1 MGYDSQVRRLYGKVK
16 IIYQD
21 ADASYE
27 IDVNTSG
34 DSKISSPNQ
43 VYEGNLL
50 PTAKACTMDGHS
62 TMNGEYQMIDETCIV
77 GWWSDELSDEN
88 GEYQS
93 GDYPFLE
100 LNFIKRPVS
109 TWTLLGDR
117 KLEQFLVD
125 FDLELYDE
133 NNDLLLTHSVRD
145 NEEMKLQVI
154 FERFFDNV
162 ARIKLIVRKINTPN
176 AVVKLIQFF
185 DVLEENYSGGELKD
199 FEVLEALA
207 TDGEGISYGITSNTL
222 NVTIH
227 NKDRKFDLGHL
238 KDYLL
243 LDRTVIPYI
252 GIENEQGEVEYQ
264 QLGVYYSDE
273 WSVPQEGQWVKLK
286 CLDRL
291 MKFQKMTYI
300 GYPFSE
306 NVSLK
311 AIAEDILKSAGLSQ
325 NKYEID
331 EKLGEMIVPYAF
343 LGKKSVWDA
352 LQDVCNAGLCRV
364 YLTRDNVV
372 KISVENLEV
381 ENNGMEI
388 KPNRIFSYE
397 MQTRKTDFSNHIEVN
412 YSDINASLTES
423 TRQIV
428 YSNMITIDPNSKRRM
443 IVDYSQNVTNAYLT
457 YLPIENINLLSF
469 KSSINCGEFELEN
482 TSDQTIVVTVEIS
495 GLAIAVNTQTVI
507 IEDEKSVGNYGV
519 MSYKPAS
526 SELVQTYSRAVEIG
540 NYFMQILNQGAG
552 TLRIVWRGNPDLK
565 LENKFTCVNRFGVA
579 KEYINQYNRF
589 TFDGG
594 LKQETKAREV

>member
-27 IDVNTSG
+27 IGVNTSG

-93 GDYPFLE
+93 GNYPFLE

-109 TWTLLGDR
+109 RWTLLGDR

-154 FERFFDNV
+154 FERLFENV

-185 DVLEENYSGGELKD
+185 DVLEENYTGGDLKE

-222 NVTIH
+222 NVTIY

-552 TLRIVWRGNPDLK
+552 TLRIVWRGDPDLK

>member
-27 IDVNTSG
+27 IGVNTSG

-93 GDYPFLE
+93 GNYPFLE

-145 NEEMKLQVI
+145 NEEMKLKVV
-154 FERFFDNV
+154 FERLFDNV

-185 DVLEENYSGGELKD
+185 DVLEENYTGGELKD

-222 NVTIH
+222 NVTIY

-252 GIENEQGEVEYQ
+252 GIENEQGEIEYQ

-552 TLRIVWRGNPDLK
+552 TLRIVWRGDPDLK

>member
-1 MGYDSQVRRLYGKVK
+1 M
-16 IIYQD
+16 
-21 ADASYE
+21 
-27 IDVNTSG
+27 
-34 DSKISSPNQ
+34 
-43 VYEGNLL
+43 
-50 PTAKACTMDGHS
+50 
-62 TMNGEYQMIDETCIV
+62 
-77 GWWSDELSDEN
+77 
-88 GEYQS
+88 
-93 GDYPFLE
+93 
-100 LNFIKRPVS
+100 
-109 TWTLLGDR
+109 
-117 KLEQFLVD
+117 
-125 FDLELYDE
+125 ELYDE

-154 FERFFDNV
+154 FERLFENV

-185 DVLEENYSGGELKD
+185 DVLEENYTGGELKD

-252 GIENEQGEVEYQ
+252 GIENEQGEIEYQ

-311 AIAEDILKSAGLSQ
+311 TIAEDILKSAGLSQ

-552 TLRIVWRGNPDLK
+552 TLRIVWRGDPDLK

>member
-27 IDVNTSG
+27 IGVNTSG

-93 GDYPFLE
+93 GNYPFLE

-109 TWTLLGDR
+109 RWTLLGDR

-154 FERFFDNV
+154 FERLFENV

-552 TLRIVWRGNPDLK
+552 TLRIVWRGDPDLK

>member
-27 IDVNTSG
+27 IGVNTSG

-93 GDYPFLE
+93 GNYPFLE

-145 NEEMKLQVI
+145 NEEMKLKVV
-154 FERFFDNV
+154 FERLFDNV

-185 DVLEENYSGGELKD
+185 DVLEENYSGGDLKE

-222 NVTIH
+222 NVTIY

-252 GIENEQGEVEYQ
+252 GIENEQGEIEYQ

-311 AIAEDILKSAGLSQ
+311 TIAEDILKSAGLSQ

-552 TLRIVWRGNPDLK
+552 TLRIVWRGDPDLK

-579 KEYINQYNRF
+579 KEYINQSNRF

>member
-88 GEYQS
+88 GEYQN

-154 FERFFDNV
+154 FERSFDNV

-252 GIENEQGEVEYQ
+252 GIENEQGEIEYQ

-552 TLRIVWRGNPDLK
+552 TLRIVWRGDPELK

>member
-27 IDVNTSG
+27 IGVNTSG

-93 GDYPFLE
+93 GNYPFLE

-145 NEEMKLQVI
+145 NEEMKLKVV
-154 FERFFDNV
+154 FERLFDNV

-185 DVLEENYSGGELKD
+185 DVLEENYSGGDLKE

-222 NVTIH
+222 NVTIY

-252 GIENEQGEVEYQ
+252 GIENEQGEIEYQ

-311 AIAEDILKSAGLSQ
+311 TIAEDILKSAGLSQ

-552 TLRIVWRGNPDLK
+552 TLRIVWRGDPDLK

>member
-1 MGYDSQVRRLYGKVK
+1 M
-16 IIYQD
+16 QD
-21 ADASYE
+21 YHK
-27 IDVNTSG
+27 TS
-34 DSKISSPNQ
+34 
-43 VYEGNLL
+43 
-50 PTAKACTMDGHS
+50 
-62 TMNGEYQMIDETCIV
+62 
-77 GWWSDELSDEN
+77 
-88 GEYQS
+88 
-93 GDYPFLE
+93 
-100 LNFIKRPVS
+100 
-109 TWTLLGDR
+109 
-117 KLEQFLVD
+117 
-125 FDLELYDE
+125 
-133 NNDLLLTHSVRD
+133 
-145 NEEMKLQVI
+145 
-154 FERFFDNV
+154 
-162 ARIKLIVRKINTPN
+162 
-176 AVVKLIQFF
+176 
-185 DVLEENYSGGELKD
+185 
-199 FEVLEALA
+199 
-207 TDGEGISYGITSNTL
+207 
-222 NVTIH
+222 
-227 NKDRKFDLGHL
+227 
-238 KDYLL
+238 
-243 LDRTVIPYI
+243 
-252 GIENEQGEVEYQ
+252 
-264 QLGVYYSDE
+264 
-273 WSVPQEGQWVKLK
+273 
-286 CLDRL
+286 
-291 MKFQKMTYI
+291 
-300 GYPFSE
+300 
-306 NVSLK
+306 
-311 AIAEDILKSAGLSQ
+311 
-325 NKYEID
+325 ID

-412 YSDINASLTES
+412 YSDINASATES

-552 TLRIVWRGNPDLK
+552 TLRIVWRGDPDLK

>member
-27 IDVNTSG
+27 IGVNTSG

-93 GDYPFLE
+93 GNYPFLE

-109 TWTLLGDR
+109 RWTLLGDR

-145 NEEMKLQVI
+145 NEEMKLKVV
-154 FERFFDNV
+154 FERLFDNV

-185 DVLEENYSGGELKD
+185 DVLEENYTGGDLKE

-222 NVTIH
+222 NVTIY

-311 AIAEDILKSAGLSQ
+311 TIAEDILKSAGLSQ

-552 TLRIVWRGNPDLK
+552 TLRIVWRGDPDLK

>member
-133 NNDLLLTHSVRD
+133 NNDLLLTHNVRD

-154 FERFFDNV
+154 FERSFDNV

-252 GIENEQGEVEYQ
+252 GIENEQGEIEYQ

-364 YLTRDNVV
+364 YLTRDNIV

-482 TSDQTIVVTVEIS
+482 TSDQTIVVSVEIS

-552 TLRIVWRGNPDLK
+552 TLRIVWRGDPDLK

>member
-154 FERFFDNV
+154 FERIFDNV

-252 GIENEQGEVEYQ
+252 GIENEQGEIEYQ

-372 KISVENLEV
+372 KISVENLEI

-552 TLRIVWRGNPDLK
+552 TLRIVWRGDPDLK

>member
-27 IDVNTSG
+27 IGVNTSG

-93 GDYPFLE
+93 GNYPFLE

-109 TWTLLGDR
+109 RWTLLGDR

-145 NEEMKLQVI
+145 NEEMKLKVV
-154 FERFFDNV
+154 FERLFDNV

-185 DVLEENYSGGELKD
+185 DVLEENYSGGDLKE

-222 NVTIH
+222 NVTIY

-252 GIENEQGEVEYQ
+252 GIENEQGEIEYQ

-552 TLRIVWRGNPDLK
+552 TLRIVWRGDPDLK

>member
-27 IDVNTSG
+27 IGVNTSG

-93 GDYPFLE
+93 GNYPFLE

-145 NEEMKLQVI
+145 NEEMKLKVV
-154 FERFFDNV
+154 FERLFDNV

-185 DVLEENYSGGELKD
+185 DVLEENYTGGDLKE

-222 NVTIH
+222 NVTIY

-311 AIAEDILKSAGLSQ
+311 TIAEDILKSAGLSQ

-507 IEDEKSVGNYGV
+507 IEDQKSVGNYGV

-552 TLRIVWRGNPDLK
+552 TLRIVWRGDPDLK

>member
-27 IDVNTSG
+27 IGVNTSG

-93 GDYPFLE
+93 GNYPFLE

-109 TWTLLGDR
+109 RWTLLGDR

-145 NEEMKLQVI
+145 NEEMKLQVV
-154 FERFFDNV
+154 FERLFENV

-222 NVTIH
+222 NVTIY

-552 TLRIVWRGNPDLK
+552 TLRIVWRGDPALK

>member
-27 IDVNTSG
+27 IGVNTSG
-34 DSKISSPNQ
+34 DSKISFPNQ

-93 GDYPFLE
+93 GNYPFLE

-145 NEEMKLQVI
+145 NEEMKLKVV
-154 FERFFDNV
+154 FERLFDNV

-185 DVLEENYSGGELKD
+185 DVLEENYSGGDLKD

-207 TDGEGISYGITSNTL
+207 TDCEGISYGITSNTL
-222 NVTIH
+222 NVTIY

-552 TLRIVWRGNPDLK
+552 TLRIVWRGDPDLK

>member
-27 IDVNTSG
+27 IGVNTSG
-34 DSKISSPNQ
+34 DSKISFPNQ

-93 GDYPFLE
+93 GNYPFLE

-145 NEEMKLQVI
+145 NEEMKLKVV
-154 FERFFDNV
+154 FERLFDNV

-185 DVLEENYSGGELKD
+185 DVLEENYSGGDLKE

-222 NVTIH
+222 NVTIY

-311 AIAEDILKSAGLSQ
+311 TIAEDILKSAGLSQ

-412 YSDINASLTES
+412 YSDINASATES

-552 TLRIVWRGNPDLK
+552 TLRIVWRGDPDLK

>member
-154 FERFFDNV
+154 FERSFDNV

-252 GIENEQGEVEYQ
+252 GIENEQGEIEYQ

-552 TLRIVWRGNPDLK
+552 TLRIVWRGDPDLK

>member
-1 MGYDSQVRRLYGKVK
+1 MGYENQVRRLYGKVK

-27 IDVNTSG
+27 IDIDTSG
-34 DSKISSPNQ
+34 DSKISFPNQ
-43 VYEGNLL
+43 VYEGNIL
-50 PTAKACTMDGHS
+50 PTVKACTMDGHS
-62 TMNGEYQMIDETCIV
+62 TMNGEYQMMDESCIV
-77 GWWSDELSDEN
+77 GWWSDRLSDSN
-88 GEYQS
+88 GEYKS
-93 GDYPFLE
+93 GEYPFLE
-100 LNFIKRPVS
+100 MNFITRPIT
-109 TWTLLGDR
+109 TWTLIGDR
-117 KLEQFLVD
+117 KLDQYLVD
-125 FDLELYDE
+125 FDIELYDE
-133 NNDLLLTHSVRD
+133 NGSLKNTHSVRD
-145 NEEMKLQVI
+145 NDEVKLQVK
-154 FERFFDNV
+154 FDKAYENIN
-162 ARIKLIVRKINTPN
+162 RIKLIVKKINTPN
-176 AVVKLIQFF
+176 AVVKLLQFF
-185 DVLEENYSGGELKD
+185 DVLEENYSGVELKE
-199 FEVLEALA
+199 FEVLESLA

-252 GIENEQGEVEYQ
+252 GIENENGEIEYQ

-273 WSVPQEGQWVKLK
+273 WSVPQDGQWVKLK

-331 EKLGEMIVPYAF
+331 EKLGQMIVPYAF

-364 YLTRDNVV
+364 YLTRENVV
-372 KISVENLEV
+372 KISVENLDI
-381 ENNGMEI
+381 ENTGIEI
-388 KPNRIFSYE
+388 KPDRIFTYE

-412 YSDINASLTES
+412 YSDINASLTEN
-423 TRQIV
+423 TRQVV
-428 YSNMITIDPNSKRRM
+428 YSNAITIDPNSKRKM
-443 IVDYSQNVTNAYLT
+443 IVDYSQNVTSAYLT
-457 YLPIENINLLSF
+457 YLPIENINLISF
-469 KSSINCGEFELEN
+469 KSSINGGEFELEN
-482 TSDQTIVVTVEIS
+482 TSSKPIVVSVEIN

-507 IEDEKSVGNYGV
+507 IEDEESVGNYGV

-552 TLRIVWRGNPDLK
+552 TLRIVWRGDPSLM
-565 LENKFTCVNRFGVA
+565 LENKFTCVNRFGIP

-589 TFDGG
+589 TFNGG

>member
-27 IDVNTSG
+27 IGVNTSG

-93 GDYPFLE
+93 GNYPFLE

-145 NEEMKLQVI
+145 NEEMKLKVV
-154 FERFFDNV
+154 FERLFDNV

-185 DVLEENYSGGELKD
+185 DVLEENYTGGDLKE

-222 NVTIH
+222 NVTIY

-311 AIAEDILKSAGLSQ
+311 TIAEDILKSAGLSQ

-552 TLRIVWRGNPDLK
+552 TLRIVWRGDPDLK

>member
-27 IDVNTSG
+27 IGVNTSG

-93 GDYPFLE
+93 GNYPFLE

-145 NEEMKLQVI
+145 NEEMKLKVV
-154 FERFFDNV
+154 FERLFDNV

-185 DVLEENYSGGELKD
+185 DVLEENYSGGDLKE

-222 NVTIH
+222 NVTIY

-540 NYFMQILNQGAG
+540 NYFMKILNQGAG
-552 TLRIVWRGNPDLK
+552 TLRIVWRGDPDLK

>member
-27 IDVNTSG
+27 IGVNTSG
-34 DSKISSPNQ
+34 DSKISFPNQ

-93 GDYPFLE
+93 GNYPFLE

-145 NEEMKLQVI
+145 NEEMKLKVV
-154 FERFFDNV
+154 FERLFDNV

-185 DVLEENYSGGELKD
+185 DVLEENYSGGDLKD

-207 TDGEGISYGITSNTL
+207 TDCEGISYGITSNTL
-222 NVTIH
+222 NVTIY

-495 GLAIAVNTQTVI
+495 GLSIAVNTQTVI

-540 NYFMQILNQGAG
+540 NYFMKILNQGAG
-552 TLRIVWRGNPDLK
+552 TLRIVWRGDPDLK

>member
-27 IDVNTSG
+27 IGVNTSG
-34 DSKISSPNQ
+34 DSKISSPKQ

-93 GDYPFLE
+93 GNYPFLE

-145 NEEMKLQVI
+145 NEEMKLKVV
-154 FERFFDNV
+154 FERLFDNV

-185 DVLEENYSGGELKD
+185 DVLEENYSGGDLKE

-222 NVTIH
+222 NVTIY

-273 WSVPQEGQWVKLK
+273 WSVPQEEQWVKLK

-540 NYFMQILNQGAG
+540 NYFMKILNQGAG
-552 TLRIVWRGNPDLK
+552 TLRIVWRGDPDLK

>member
-154 FERFFDNV
+154 FERSFENV
-162 ARIKLIVRKINTPN
+162 ARIKLIVKKINTPN

-252 GIENEQGEVEYQ
+252 GIENEQGEIEYQ

-482 TSDQTIVVTVEIS
+482 TSNQTIVVTVEIS

-552 TLRIVWRGNPDLK
+552 TLRIVWRGDPDLK

>member
-27 IDVNTSG
+27 IGVNTSG
-34 DSKISSPNQ
+34 DSKISFPKQ

-93 GDYPFLE
+93 ENYPFLE

-145 NEEMKLQVI
+145 NEEMKLKVV
-154 FERFFDNV
+154 FERLFDNV

-185 DVLEENYSGGELKD
+185 DVLEENYSGGDLKE

-222 NVTIH
+222 NVTIY

-552 TLRIVWRGNPDLK
+552 TLRIVWRGDPDLK

>member
-154 FERFFDNV
+154 FERSFENV
-162 ARIKLIVRKINTPN
+162 ARIKLIVKKINTPN

-252 GIENEQGEVEYQ
+252 GIENEQGEIEYQ

-552 TLRIVWRGNPDLK
+552 TLRIVWRGDPDLK

>member
-27 IDVNTSG
+27 IGVNTSG

-93 GDYPFLE
+93 GNYPFLE

-154 FERFFDNV
+154 FERLFENV

-222 NVTIH
+222 NVTIY

-540 NYFMQILNQGAG
+540 NYFMKILNQGAG
-552 TLRIVWRGNPDLK
+552 TLRIVWRGDPDLK

>member
-27 IDVNTSG
+27 IGVNTSG

-93 GDYPFLE
+93 GNYPFLE

-109 TWTLLGDR
+109 RWTLLGDR

-154 FERFFDNV
+154 FERLFENV

-552 TLRIVWRGNPDLK
+552 TLRIVWRGDPDLK
-565 LENKFTCVNRFGVA
+565 LENKVTCVNRFGVA

>member
-88 GEYQS
+88 GEYQN

-145 NEEMKLQVI
+145 NEEMKLQVV

-252 GIENEQGEVEYQ
+252 GIENEQGEIEYQ

>member
-93 GDYPFLE
+93 GNYPFLE

-154 FERFFDNV
+154 FERIFDNV

-252 GIENEQGEVEYQ
+252 GIENEQGEIEYQ

-552 TLRIVWRGNPDLK
+552 TLRIVWRGDPALK

>member
-27 IDVNTSG
+27 IGVNTSG

-62 TMNGEYQMIDETCIV
+62 TMNGEYQMIDDTCIV

-93 GDYPFLE
+93 GNYPFLE

-154 FERFFDNV
+154 FERLFENV

-185 DVLEENYSGGELKD
+185 DVLEENYTGGELKD

-222 NVTIH
+222 NVTIY

-252 GIENEQGEVEYQ
+252 GIENEQGEIEYQ

-552 TLRIVWRGNPDLK
+552 TLRIVWRGDPDLK

>member
-154 FERFFDNV
+154 FERSFDNV

-252 GIENEQGEVEYQ
+252 GIENEQGEIEYQ

-552 TLRIVWRGNPDLK
+552 TLRIVWRGDPDLK
-565 LENKFTCVNRFGVA
+565 LENKFTCINRFGVA

>member
-93 GDYPFLE
+93 GNYPFLE

-145 NEEMKLQVI
+145 NEEMKLQIV
-154 FERFFDNV
+154 FEKSFSNV

-252 GIENEQGEVEYQ
+252 GIENEQGEIEYQ

-552 TLRIVWRGNPDLK
+552 TLRIVWRGDPDLK

>member
-1 MGYDSQVRRLYGKVK
+1 MGYESQVRRLYGKVK

-27 IDVNTSG
+27 IGVNTSG
-34 DSKISSPNQ
+34 DSKISSPKQ

-93 GDYPFLE
+93 GNYPFLE

-109 TWTLLGDR
+109 RWTLLGDR

-154 FERFFDNV
+154 FERLFENV

-185 DVLEENYSGGELKD
+185 DVLEENYTGGDLKE

-222 NVTIH
+222 NVTIY

-311 AIAEDILKSAGLSQ
+311 TIAEDILKSAGLSQ

-552 TLRIVWRGNPDLK
+552 TLRIVWRGDPDLK

>member
-27 IDVNTSG
+27 IGVNTSG

-93 GDYPFLE
+93 GNYPFLE

-154 FERFFDNV
+154 FERLFENV

-185 DVLEENYSGGELKD
+185 DVLEENYTGGDLKE

-222 NVTIH
+222 NVTIY

-311 AIAEDILKSAGLSQ
+311 TIAEDILKSAGLSQ

-552 TLRIVWRGNPDLK
+552 TLRIVWRGDPDLK

>member
-27 IDVNTSG
+27 IGVNTSG

-93 GDYPFLE
+93 GNYPFLE

-109 TWTLLGDR
+109 RWTLLGDR

-154 FERFFDNV
+154 FERLFENV

-185 DVLEENYSGGELKD
+185 DVLEENYTGGELKD

-222 NVTIH
+222 NVTIY

-264 QLGVYYSDE
+264 QLSTNGTV
-273 WSVPQEGQWVKLK
+273 
-286 CLDRL
+286 
-291 MKFQKMTYI
+291 
-300 GYPFSE
+300 
-306 NVSLK
+306 
-311 AIAEDILKSAGLSQ
+311 
-325 NKYEID
+325 
-331 EKLGEMIVPYAF
+331 
-343 LGKKSVWDA
+343 
-352 LQDVCNAGLCRV
+352 VCES
-364 YLTRDNVV
+364 YF
-372 KISVENLEV
+372 E
-381 ENNGMEI
+381 
-388 KPNRIFSYE
+388 NRI
-397 MQTRKTDFSNHIEVN
+397 DFSGYN
-412 YSDINASLTES
+412 
-423 TRQIV
+423 IV
-428 YSNMITIDPNSKRRM
+428 CQKKYGT
-443 IVDYSQNVTNAYLT
+443 VVLT
-457 YLPIENINLLSF
+457 YL
-469 KSSINCGEFELEN
+469 
-482 TSDQTIVVTVEIS
+482 
-495 GLAIAVNTQTVI
+495 
-507 IEDEKSVGNYGV
+507 
-519 MSYKPAS
+519 KPS
-526 SELVQTYSRAVEIG
+526 QQ
-540 NYFMQILNQGAG
+540 N
-552 TLRIVWRGNPDLK
+552 
-565 LENKFTCVNRFGVA
+565 
-579 KEYINQYNRF
+579 
-589 TFDGG
+589 
-594 LKQETKAREV
+594 

>member
-88 GEYQS
+88 GEYQN

-133 NNDLLLTHSVRD
+133 NNDLLITHSVRD

-252 GIENEQGEVEYQ
+252 GIENEQGEIEYQ

-552 TLRIVWRGNPDLK
+552 TLRIVWRGDPELK

>member
-27 IDVNTSG
+27 IGVNTSG

-93 GDYPFLE
+93 GNYPFLE

-145 NEEMKLQVI
+145 NEEMKLKVV
-154 FERFFDNV
+154 FERLFDNV

-185 DVLEENYSGGELKD
+185 DVLEENYSGGDLKE

-222 NVTIH
+222 NVTIY

-252 GIENEQGEVEYQ
+252 GIENEQGEIEYQ

-552 TLRIVWRGNPDLK
+552 TLRIVWRGDPDLK